1 MFLLEGKPALDH
13 TTFAR
18 FRNIQ
23 AEGFFSRVSATA
35 PFLCDRKLC
44 FIDLIK
50 IIIQLRQRIHQ
61 HGCFIFT

>member
-35 PFLCDRKLC
+35 PFLCDKKLC
-44 FIDLIK
+44 FVDPVK
-50 IIIQLRQRIHQ
+50 III
-61 HGCFIFT
+61 